1 MNYLFCLILFT
12 TYMIYMLT
20 IMKKSCIF
28 TCFINFLV
36 ASLMG
41 LLLRLMYVAPIEG
54 INFQFLMHG
63 HSHVAMLGWVY
74 LMLYS
79 LIIHFFVP
87 TEAQQKPIY
96 NRLFWITQISVV
108 GMMIDFPA
116 QGYAFASILF
126 STLHIFCS
134 YYFVHLIWKEAKPST
149 FPEKRMLRTAL
160 FFMVFS
166 TLGVWCLGP
175 AVGLLG
181 KASAFYQIAIQ
192 FFLHFQ
198 FNGWFLFAVLAL
210 FFKQSSI
217 AIDEKKFRLFYN
229 LLVTATVL
237 TLALPVSWSLSNPV
251 FYWINAIG
259 VLVQLIALILF
270 TQLIQTQ
277 FQTFFA
283 PLSPLEKTV
292 YRFALGSLALKII
305 IQLVVLVPE
314 LVHVSHE
321 IRNFVVGY
329 IHLTMLGIITGF
341 LFGFALQN
349 GFLSSQNKIQKW
361 GIIIFLLGF
370 VATEILLFLQGTWL
384 LLNNV
389 SFPDYYQILF
399 IASIPLPLGLLSI
412 IGSLLNDSK
421 IKLFDP

>member
-1 MNYLFCLILFT
+1 MRKSWILV
-12 TYMIYMLT
+12 
-20 IMKKSCIF
+20 
-28 TCFINFLV
+28 CFVNFFI

-41 LLLRLMYVAPIEG
+41 LLLRWMYVAPLEG
-54 INFQFLMHG
+54 VNFQFLMHG

-74 LMLYS
+74 LMLYC
-79 LIIHFFVP
+79 LIFHFFVP
-87 TEAQQKPIY
+87 KEAQQKPIY
-96 NRLFWITQISVV
+96 NRLFWMTELVVV

-116 QGYAFASILF
+116 QGYAFVSILF

-134 YYFVHLIWKEAKPST
+134 YYFCHLIWKDAKPAT

-175 AVGLLG
+175 AVGLMG

-210 FFKQSSI
+210 FFKQSKFN
-217 AIDEKKFRLFYN
+217 IDEKKFRLFYN
-229 LLVTATVL
+229 LFVIGTVL

-251 FYWINAIG
+251 FYWINAFG
-259 VLVQLIALILF
+259 VIIQLFSAVVFIQLIRP
-270 TQLIQTQ
+270 Q

-283 PLSPLEKTV
+283 ALSSLEKIV
-292 YRFALGSLALKII
+292 YRFALFSLALKII

-314 LVHVSHE
+314 LAQVSHG
-321 IRNFVVGY
+321 IRNFVIGY

-341 LFGFALQN
+341 LLGFAFQN
-349 GFLSSQNKIQKW
+349 NFLNSKNTIQKW
-361 GIIIFLLGF
+361 GTTLFLLGF
-370 VATEILLFLQGTWL
+370 AATEILLFLQGIWL
-384 LLNNV
+384 LLNKG
-389 SFPDYYQILF
+389 SFPDYYQNLF
-399 IASIPLPLGLLSI
+399 LSSIFLPTGLLMLT
-412 IGSLLNDSK
+412 IGIFKLKSK
-421 IKLFDP
+421 II

>member
-1 MNYLFCLILFT
+1 MT
-12 TYMIYMLT
+12 
-20 IMKKSCIF
+20 MKKSWIF

-79 LIIHFFVP
+79 LIIHFFVS
-87 TEAQQKPIY
+87 EENQQKPIY
-96 NRLFWITQISVV
+96 NRLFWVTQFAVI

-134 YYFVHLIWKEAKPST
+134 YYFVYLIWKDAKPHT
-149 FPEKRMLRTAL
+149 YPEKRMLRTAL

-166 TLGVWCLGP
+166 TFGVWCLGP

-237 TLALPVSWSLSNPV
+237 TLALPVSWFLDNPI
-251 FYWINAIG
+251 FYWINAVGITI
-259 VLVQLIALILF
+259 QLISLVLF
-270 TQLIQTQ
+270 AQLIQRQ
-277 FQTFFA
+277 FHTFFA
-283 PLSPLEKTV
+283 PLSSLEKIV
-292 YRFALGSLALKII
+292 YRFALCSLALKIS
-305 IQLVVLVPE
+305 IQLVVLSPQ
-314 LVHVSHE
+314 LAQISHQ
-321 IRNFVVGY
+321 IRDFVVGY

-341 LFGFALQN
+341 LFAFTLQN
-349 GFLSSQNKIQKW
+349 GFLNIKNKIQKW
-361 GIIIFLLGF
+361 GVKIFLIGF

-384 LLNNV
+384 YLNNV
-389 SFPDYYQILF
+389 SFPDYYFNLF
-399 IASIPLPLGLLSI
+399 IVSIPLPLGLLLLTGNLLINRKKSSI
-412 IGSLLNDSK
+412 
-421 IKLFDP
+421 

>member
-1 MNYLFCLILFT
+1 MKRSWILV
-12 TYMIYMLT
+12 
-20 IMKKSCIF
+20 
-28 TCFINFLV
+28 CFVNFFI

-41 LLLRLMYVAPIEG
+41 LLLRWIYIVPIPG

-74 LMLYS
+74 LMLYC
-79 LIIHFFVP
+79 LIFHFYVP
-87 TEAQQKPIY
+87 KEAQQKPVY
-96 NRLFWITQISVV
+96 NRLFWVTELAVV

-134 YYFVHLIWKEAKPST
+134 YYFCYLMWKDTKPST
-149 FPEKRMLRTAL
+149 FPEKKMLNTAL

-175 AVGLLG
+175 AVGIMG
-181 KASAFYQIAIQ
+181 KESPFYQIAIQ

-210 FFKQSSI
+210 FFKQSKLN
-217 AIDEKKFRLFYN
+217 IDDKKFRLFYN
-229 LLVTATVL
+229 LFVSSTVL
-237 TLALPVSWSLSNPV
+237 TLALPVSWSLPNPI
-251 FYWINAIG
+251 FYWINAVG
-259 VLVQLIALILF
+259 VVLQLCLAIVFIQLIRS
-270 TQLIQTQ
+270 Q

-283 PLSPLEKTV
+283 PLSSLEKTV
-292 YRFALGSLALKII
+292 YRFALFSLALKII

-314 LVHVSHE
+314 LAQVSHQ
-321 IRNFVVGY
+321 IRNFVIGY

-349 GFLSSQNKIQKW
+349 DFINSKNTIQKL
-361 GIIIFLLGF
+361 GIYIFLLGF
-370 VATEILLFLQGTWL
+370 VATEILLFLQGIWL
-384 LLNNV
+384 FLNKG
-389 SFPDYYQILF
+389 SFPDYYQNLF
-399 IASIPLPLGLLSI
+399 WASIFLPAGLLLMT
-412 IGSLLNDSK
+412 IGIFKLKSK
-421 IKLFDP
+421 II